1 MHDDWDEIDFAR
13 VTTAAAS
20 TTRRVVTVQ
29 IAALGNEGDDNTSE
43 RGDDVEVI
51 QPLGLMAVPS
61 ITATTEAPFM
71 RLGDRQVALGIID
84 KGATP
89 QTVAT
94 GETRL
99 YGVGSSNA
107 AANMRILA
115 AGGIKINAKT
125 GQSVTLTALGA
136 GVVAL
141 QNGSQAF
148 VRGNDFSSSFNTGID
163 AIKVLNTAI
172 GVFATA
178 VGTATPA
185 VAPAA
190 VTLNAA
196 IVVCNT
202 ALDALKASSSVWLST
217 KVFGQ

>member
-29 IAALGNEGDDNTSE
+29 IAALGNEGDDNGSE

-89 QTVAT
+89 QTVEA
-94 GETRL
+94 GEVRL
-99 YGVGSSNA
+99 YGPGASNA
-107 AANMRILA
+107 SAVLRIRADGSIEITSKTNQNVIVTANGTGEVRVNGSAVKIAADADPVDVGAWTFNPGTGGATLSYTPPGGVSTPIA
-115 AGGIKINAKT
+115 AATPVTGKIAVAAARRAKT
-125 GQSVTLTALGA
+125 SA
-136 GVVAL
+136 
-141 QNGSQAF
+141 
-148 VRGNDFSSSFNTGID
+148 
-163 AIKVLNTAI
+163 
-172 GVFATA
+172 
-178 VGTATPA
+178 
-185 VAPAA
+185 
-190 VTLNAA
+190 
-196 IVVCNT
+196 
-202 ALDALKASSSVWLST
+202 
-217 KVFGQ
+217 

>member
-29 IAALGNEGDDNTSE
+29 IAALGNEGDDNGSE

-89 QTVAT
+89 QTVEA
-94 GETRL
+94 GEVRL
-99 YGVGSSNA
+99 YGPGASNA
-107 AANMRILA
+107 SAVLRIRA
-115 AGGIKINAKT
+115 DGSIVIQSKT
-125 GQSVTLTALGA
+125 GQNIALNVDAAGNIVLDGGSLKVARATDPVSVTLTALQIGTIIAPAGGGPCTGGPITITGTIDTGA
-136 GVVAL
+136 GA
-141 QNGSQAF
+141 
-148 VRGNDFSSSFNTGID
+148 TH
-163 AIKVLNTAI
+163 VLA
-172 GVFATA
+172 
-178 VGTATPA
+178 
-185 VAPAA
+185 
-190 VTLNAA
+190 
-196 IVVCNT
+196 
-202 ALDALKASSSVWLST
+202 
-217 KVFGQ
+217 

>member
-89 QTVAT
+89 QTVEA
-94 GETRL
+94 GEVRL
-99 YGVGSSNA
+99 YGPGASNA
-107 AANMRILA
+107 SAVLRIRA
-115 AGGIKINAKT
+115 DGSIVIQSKT
-125 GQSVTLTALGA
+125 GQNIALNVDAAGNIVLDGGSLKVARATDPVSVTLTALQIATIIAPAGGGPCTGGPITITGTIDTGA
-136 GVVAL
+136 GA
-141 QNGSQAF
+141 
-148 VRGNDFSSSFNTGID
+148 TH
-163 AIKVLNTAI
+163 VLA
-172 GVFATA
+172 
-178 VGTATPA
+178 
-185 VAPAA
+185 
-190 VTLNAA
+190 
-196 IVVCNT
+196 
-202 ALDALKASSSVWLST
+202 
-217 KVFGQ
+217 

>member
-71 RLGDRQVALGIID
+71 RLGDRQVALAIID

-89 QTVAT
+89 QTVET
-94 GETRL
+94 GEVRL
-99 YGVGSSNA
+99 YGPGASNA
-107 AANMRILA
+107 TAVLRIRADGSIEITAKASQNITLNGGTLHVARHSDAVQTTIDAIA
-115 AGGIKINAKT
+115 AGGITAPP
-125 GQSVTLTALGA
+125 GGGPCTLTAGPITLDGTITGA
-136 GVVAL
+136 GA
-141 QNGSQAF
+141 
-148 VRGNDFSSSFNTGID
+148 DH
-163 AIKVLNTAI
+163 VLA
-172 GVFATA
+172 
-178 VGTATPA
+178 
-185 VAPAA
+185 
-190 VTLNAA
+190 
-196 IVVCNT
+196 
-202 ALDALKASSSVWLST
+202 
-217 KVFGQ
+217 

>member
-1 MHDDWDEIDFAR
+1 MMHDDWDEIDFAR

-89 QTVAT
+89 QTVEA
-94 GETRL
+94 GEVRL
-99 YGVGSSNA
+99 YGPGASNA
-107 AANMRILA
+107 SAVLRIRADGSIEITSKTNQNIIVTANGTGEVRVNGSAVKIAADADPVDVGAWTFNPG
-115 AGGIKINAKT
+115 AGGATLSYTPPGGVPTPIAAATPVTGKIAVASARRAKT
-125 GQSVTLTALGA
+125 SA
-136 GVVAL
+136 
-141 QNGSQAF
+141 
-148 VRGNDFSSSFNTGID
+148 
-163 AIKVLNTAI
+163 
-172 GVFATA
+172 
-178 VGTATPA
+178 
-185 VAPAA
+185 
-190 VTLNAA
+190 
-196 IVVCNT
+196 
-202 ALDALKASSSVWLST
+202 
-217 KVFGQ
+217 

>member
-29 IAALGNEGDDNTSE
+29 IAALGNEGDDNGSE

-89 QTVAT
+89 QTVEA
-94 GETRL
+94 GEVRL
-99 YGVGSSNA
+99 YGPGASNA
-107 AANMRILA
+107 SAVLRIRA
-115 AGGIKINAKT
+115 DGSIVIQSKT
-125 GQSVTLTALGA
+125 GQNIALNVDAAGNIVLDGGSLKVARATDPVSVTLTALQIAGIIAPAGGGPCTGGPITITGTIDTGA
-136 GVVAL
+136 GA
-141 QNGSQAF
+141 
-148 VRGNDFSSSFNTGID
+148 TH
-163 AIKVLNTAI
+163 VLA
-172 GVFATA
+172 
-178 VGTATPA
+178 
-185 VAPAA
+185 
-190 VTLNAA
+190 
-196 IVVCNT
+196 
-202 ALDALKASSSVWLST
+202 
-217 KVFGQ
+217 

>member
-89 QTVAT
+89 QTVEA
-94 GETRL
+94 GEVRL
-99 YGVGSSNA
+99 YGPGASNA
-107 AANMRILA
+107 SAVLRIRADGSIEITSKTNQNVIVTANGTGEVRVNGSAVKIAADADPVDVGAWTFNPGTGGATLSYTPPGGVSTPIA
-115 AGGIKINAKT
+115 AATPVTGKIAVAAARRAKT
-125 GQSVTLTALGA
+125 SA
-136 GVVAL
+136 
-141 QNGSQAF
+141 
-148 VRGNDFSSSFNTGID
+148 
-163 AIKVLNTAI
+163 
-172 GVFATA
+172 
-178 VGTATPA
+178 
-185 VAPAA
+185 
-190 VTLNAA
+190 
-196 IVVCNT
+196 
-202 ALDALKASSSVWLST
+202 
-217 KVFGQ
+217 

>member
-29 IAALGNEGDDNTSE
+29 IAALGNEGDDNGSE

-89 QTVAT
+89 QTVEA
-94 GETRL
+94 GEVRL
-99 YGVGSSNA
+99 YGPGASNA
-107 AANMRILA
+107 SAVLRIRADGSIEITSKTNQNVIVTANGTGEVRVNGSAVKIAADTDPTNNGTWTHVPA
-115 AGGIKINAKT
+115 AGVGVTPCSLTYTPPGGAPTVISPAGVPVTGQIAVASARRAKT
-125 GQSVTLTALGA
+125 SA
-136 GVVAL
+136 
-141 QNGSQAF
+141 
-148 VRGNDFSSSFNTGID
+148 
-163 AIKVLNTAI
+163 
-172 GVFATA
+172 
-178 VGTATPA
+178 
-185 VAPAA
+185 
-190 VTLNAA
+190 
-196 IVVCNT
+196 
-202 ALDALKASSSVWLST
+202 
-217 KVFGQ
+217 

>member
-29 IAALGNEGDDNTSE
+29 IAALGNEGDDNGSE

-89 QTVAT
+89 QTVEAGEVHLYGPGASNASAVLRIRADGSIEITSKTNQNVIVTANGT
-94 GETRL
+94 GEVRVNGSAVKIAADADPVDVGAWTFNPGTGGATL
-99 YGVGSSNA
+99 SYTPPGGVSTPIA
-107 AANMRILA
+107 AATPVTGKIAVA
-115 AGGIKINAKT
+115 AARRAKT
-125 GQSVTLTALGA
+125 SA
-136 GVVAL
+136 
-141 QNGSQAF
+141 
-148 VRGNDFSSSFNTGID
+148 
-163 AIKVLNTAI
+163 
-172 GVFATA
+172 
-178 VGTATPA
+178 
-185 VAPAA
+185 
-190 VTLNAA
+190 
-196 IVVCNT
+196 
-202 ALDALKASSSVWLST
+202 
-217 KVFGQ
+217 

>member
-29 IAALGNEGDDNTSE
+29 IAALGNEGDDNGSE

-89 QTVAT
+89 QTVEA
-94 GETRL
+94 GEVRL
-99 YGVGSSNA
+99 YGPGASNA
-107 AANMRILA
+107 SAVLRIRA
-115 AGGIKINAKT
+115 DGSIVIQSKT
-125 GQSVTLTALGA
+125 GQNIALNVDAAGNIVLDGGSLKVARATDPVSVTLTALQIATIIAPAGGGPCTGGPITITGTIDTGA
-136 GVVAL
+136 GA
-141 QNGSQAF
+141 
-148 VRGNDFSSSFNTGID
+148 TH
-163 AIKVLNTAI
+163 VLA
-172 GVFATA
+172 
-178 VGTATPA
+178 
-185 VAPAA
+185 
-190 VTLNAA
+190 
-196 IVVCNT
+196 
-202 ALDALKASSSVWLST
+202 
-217 KVFGQ
+217 

>member
-29 IAALGNEGDDNTSE
+29 IAALGNEGDDNGSE

-89 QTVAT
+89 QTVEA
-94 GETRL
+94 GEVRL
-99 YGVGSSNA
+99 YGPGASNA
-107 AANMRILA
+107 SAVLRIRA
-115 AGGIKINAKT
+115 DGSIVIQSKT
-125 GQSVTLTALGA
+125 GQNIALNVDAAGNIVLDGGSLKVARATDPVSVTLTALQIGTIIAPAGGGPCTGGPITITGTINSGA
-136 GVVAL
+136 G
-141 QNGSQAF
+141 
-148 VRGNDFSSSFNTGID
+148 
-163 AIKVLNTAI
+163 
-172 GVFATA
+172 ATH
-178 VGTATPA
+178 V
-185 VAPAA
+185 
-190 VTLNAA
+190 
-196 IVVCNT
+196 
-202 ALDALKASSSVWLST
+202 KA
-217 KVFGQ
+217 

>member
-89 QTVAT
+89 QTVEA
-94 GETRL
+94 GEVRL
-99 YGVGSSNA
+99 YGPGASNA
-107 AANMRILA
+107 SAVLRIRA
-115 AGGIKINAKT
+115 DGSIVIQSKT
-125 GQSVTLTALGA
+125 GQNIALNVDAAGNIVLDGGSLKVARATDPVSVTLTALQIAGIIAPAGGGPCTGGPITITGTIDTGA
-136 GVVAL
+136 GA
-141 QNGSQAF
+141 
-148 VRGNDFSSSFNTGID
+148 TH
-163 AIKVLNTAI
+163 VLA
-172 GVFATA
+172 
-178 VGTATPA
+178 
-185 VAPAA
+185 
-190 VTLNAA
+190 
-196 IVVCNT
+196 
-202 ALDALKASSSVWLST
+202 
-217 KVFGQ
+217 

>member
-29 IAALGNEGDDNTSE
+29 IAALGNEGDDNGSE

-89 QTVAT
+89 QTVEA
-94 GETRL
+94 GEVRL
-99 YGVGSSNA
+99 YGPGASNA
-107 AANMRILA
+107 SAVLRIRA
-115 AGGIKINAKT
+115 DGSIVIQSKT
-125 GQSVTLTALGA
+125 GQNIALNVDAAGNIVLDGGSLKVARATDPVSVTLTALQIGTIIAPAGGGPCTGGPITITGTIDTGA
-136 GVVAL
+136 GASHV
-141 QNGSQAF
+141 
-148 VRGNDFSSSFNTGID
+148 
-163 AIKVLNTAI
+163 
-172 GVFATA
+172 
-178 VGTATPA
+178 
-185 VAPAA
+185 
-190 VTLNAA
+190 
-196 IVVCNT
+196 
-202 ALDALKASSSVWLST
+202 KA
-217 KVFGQ
+217 